1 MLIAVTVTTALYIF
15 VILLSVSAYP
25 EGCASWVDY
34 ITHLDRY
41 KGIDRFPAFYAAH
54 YYLAGVY
61 ILMASLLAL
70 VFSSGPP
77 FFMALQPWRFT
88 SWQSRREIKNT
99 VSSEVS

>member
-54 YYLAGVY
+54 YYLGDTGVY

-70 VFSSGPP
+70 VCSSLIGMLRAVSYLCYS
-77 FFMALQPWRFT
+77 MAQDDIL
-88 SWQSRREIKNT
+88 
-99 VSSEVS
+99 SE

>member
-54 YYLAGVY
+54 YYLGDRRLYPDGIFAGACVFQPLRY
-61 ILMASLLAL
+61 VARCQIPVLLHG
-70 VFSSGPP
+70 SG
-77 FFMALQPWRFT
+77 
-88 SWQSRREIKNT
+88 
-99 VSSEVS
+99 